1 MPDLIIP
8 LWAVAVVFLFVAMA
22 YASVGLGGGSS
33 YAALLVVFGFGSASI
48 PNLSLLLNLIVTTV
62 SCFNFIRRGHLRID
76 LIAPFIVSSLPLA
89 WIGGTLQL
97 PEPMFKL
104 LMAASLLVVLLRI
117 FSRRDTAL
125 NLRLGRGQVIL
136 LSLLV
141 GALLGFLA
149 GVIGIG
155 GGIFLVPMI
164 LLLGMGTMQ
173 QAAACGVVFVWLN
186 SLAGLIS
193 RSQYNFIDFG
203 DYLSLIA
210 AVLIGGAIGS
220 LIGSSKINPRSL
232 EKMLGV
238 VIVAAVFLLL
248 RSLLGST

>member
-1 MPDLIIP
+1 MPDLIVP

-33 YAALLVVFGFGSASI
+33 YAALLVVFGFSSASI

-62 SCFNFIRRGHLRID
+62 SCVNFIRRGHLRIG
-76 LIAPFIVSSLPLA
+76 LIAPFVISSLPLA
-89 WIGGTLQL
+89 WIGGALQL
-97 PEPMFKL
+97 PEPAFKL

-117 FSRRDTAL
+117 FSRRDTPL
-125 NLRLGRGQVIL
+125 NLRFSRGQVIL

-173 QAAACGVVFVWLN
+173 QAAACGVVFVCLN

-203 DYLSLIA
+203 DYLPLIG
-210 AVLIGGAIGS
+210 AVLLGGAVGS
-220 LIGSSKINPRSL
+220 LIGSSRIDPRSL
-232 EKMLGV
+232 EKVLGG
-238 VIVAAVFLLL
+238 VIVVAVFLLL
-248 RSLLGST
+248 RSLLVTL